1 MQTPQALFRWL
12 SDKECSCQ
20 ARTWVQSLV
29 WNGFYLKCLL
39 TCFACRQAWNS
50 GNVQASQ
57 KPIRGLLSCFWSLN
71 KTSSISIS
79 LTCLHLPTFHFR
91 HKSWVPGCYL
101 VFLLINLRLMNV
113 FIGDPMDCS
122 PSDFSVHWILQ
133 ARILEWIAVLFR
145 GSSQP
150 RDWIWVSLICYRSFR
165 TLATREAPIM

>member
-1 MQTPQALFRWL
+1 MLLPSKNMGSIPSLEWVLSKVPPDLLCLQAGTEFWH
-12 SDKECSCQ
+12 
-20 ARTWVQSLV
+20 
-29 WNGFYLKCLL
+29 
-39 TCFACRQAWNS
+39 
-50 GNVQASQ
+50 VQASQ

-71 KTSSISIS
+71 KTSSILIS
-79 LTCLHLPTFHFR
+79 LTCPHLPSFHFR
-91 HKSWVPGCYL
+91 HKSWVPGCHL

-133 ARILEWIAVLFR
+133 ARVLEWIAALFR

-165 TLATREAPIM
+165 P